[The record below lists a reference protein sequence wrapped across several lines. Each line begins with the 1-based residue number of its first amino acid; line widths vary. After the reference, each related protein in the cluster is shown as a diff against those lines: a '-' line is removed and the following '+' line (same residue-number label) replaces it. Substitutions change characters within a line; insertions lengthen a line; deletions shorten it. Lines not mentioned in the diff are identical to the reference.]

1 MLLRSKLLLS
11 LSVLGFAAALVAPRP
26 AAAAKILDS
35 FDEANNPMNLTC
47 NVDAICVPVGGSV
60 AVMEDFP
67 PTTRTSQLTDDS
79 SLLIDGGGTLNYTA
93 NSMDSELLLTY
104 ALGGQ
109 DISDSGANTGFIL
122 NVLSID
128 TITTA
133 TVTITSGMA
142 VSAPVTFNSLAIGE
156 NFVAYDPSFFDA
168 DFDATSLTNV
178 DLITVH
184 FPAGQMGE
192 IELAEI
198 QVPEPSTAAMLLLGL
213 AGLACSGRRRQAA
226 Y

>member
-35 FDEANNPMNLTC
+35 VVEANDPTTQTC
-47 NVDAICVPVGGSV
+47 LAAAICTPVGGSD
-60 AVMEDFP
+60 AVMEAFP

-79 SLLIDGGGTLNYTA
+79 ILMIDGGGSLNYAA
-93 NSMDSELLLTY
+93 NSTASQLLLTY
-104 ALGGQ
+104 ELGGQ

-122 NVLSID
+122 TVLSIP

-133 TVTITSGMA
+133 IVTITSGMA
-142 VSAPVTFNSLAIGE
+142 VSEPVTFNSLAMGE
-156 NFVAYDPSFFDA
+156 NFIAYDPSFFNA